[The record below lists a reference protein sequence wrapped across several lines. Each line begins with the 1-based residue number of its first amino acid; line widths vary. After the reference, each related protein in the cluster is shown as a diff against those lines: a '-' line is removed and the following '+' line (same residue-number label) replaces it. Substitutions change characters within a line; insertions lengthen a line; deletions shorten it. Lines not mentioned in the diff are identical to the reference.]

1 MISLIISGLEQKAS
15 LSGFMGATHANLYII
30 PLSLVMVLS
39 IVQNY
44 FKLNFNVWAFS
55 LAQPVIIYII
65 AAIH

>member
-39 IVQNY
+39 IVQDY

-55 LAQPVIIYII
+55 LA
-65 AAIH
+65 